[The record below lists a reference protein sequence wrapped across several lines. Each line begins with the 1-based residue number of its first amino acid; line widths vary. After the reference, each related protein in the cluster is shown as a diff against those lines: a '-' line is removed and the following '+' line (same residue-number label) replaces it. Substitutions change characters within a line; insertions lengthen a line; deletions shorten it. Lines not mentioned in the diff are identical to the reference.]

1 MKHIIRTF
9 LQVPFR
15 GFRGVLSQ
23 VPFRGFRGVFLFLL
37 FASPLSATV
46 YHVAPEGNPSG
57 AWADAITLQEALS
70 QAQPGDEIWVQGFET
85 LTGKQQVYTAPEEGF
100 TLQSG
105 VKLYGGFRGNE
116 TNLNQRPVGDKAFEF
131 TCRSV
136 LSGDVLGNDSVA
148 AGLIYP
154 GNPLRADN
162 AVHVLTIDLSS
173 ANPGNQTTEL
183 DGFTVCGGHA
193 EGQQGGGVYVSGG
206 AEGRKYV
213 ISRCFFHNNYAERG
227 GAVYVAGTVAAPVAD
242 RSYLS
247 QCMVYNNAAGRQVD
261 ELAAGGGVY
270 LEGYGEVVNC
280 VVANNEN
287 GGVHMAAGCRV
298 VNSTVVRN
306 TGGGI
311 GMDADYAGTPN
322 VLNTVVWGNNALYS
336 QHTPSFSYSAFP
348 ECEEND
354 PNGNIRINTENLNAN
369 GFSAFFRS
377 PSTGAGYDR
386 TFAPRNMAY
395 PLWDWSL
402 REGSALID
410 RGDDNYY
417 TLDNFY
423 GDADFAGQTRL
434 QGTIDIGAY
443 EYQPMPAGRVL
454 RVKAGASAAGADG
467 LTWETA
473 YPNVQDAINALYG
486 SGGQGTGE
494 VWVAAGDYAPT
505 ELLVPGE
512 AATAAFIMR
521 DGISVY
527 GGFAGTETARA
538 ERTKSGDMPWQY
550 EHMTRLIGSGYS
562 ENLEWSVTDHRWTLN
577 SRSNHVVWFADAD
590 GQTAFGQET
599 VLDGV
604 TIMGGQASTASSG
617 AAWMG
622 DRGAGVYMHN
632 TNARLTNCVVTEN
645 VSGNHAGG
653 VWLSGGRMIGCLVY
667 NNGSEQAGGGVYV
680 DNSGL
685 VLHSMVVNNSAA
697 SGAGVYLRGGDPQAD
712 GQVHP
717 EYLILSTSIVTNNTA
732 RANAAVYC
740 DGGGVLLQNTINNN
754 AAPRATDES
763 DPDATRT
770 GGLFIDGYALVVN
783 STLWNN
789 RAGDANTQRVPMYA
803 RNASADKVR
812 FMNSALSGMN
822 NAVWNDVLQQDLI
835 ELAQSNTGAES
846 EWNPEYAPAGQMDDA
861 LNNTI
866 GVQSGW
872 TATETGHGIDYFWP
886 NVQGANLRAQGL
898 PLGAMPAEVLIAPEL
913 DICGNIFAAKPAVG
927 AYAIEPVALQPEDTG
942 SALRLYVDAECT
954 DPDHKGQSWDMA
966 YRSLNEAIAYFA
978 SLPETTVA
986 GKTLE
991 IHVLEGECYPTY
1003 AFTGNDPREATVL
1016 IRRMPGGVPL
1026 HIYGGYSRD
1035 NRTAPVRSPLTYRT
1049 LLNGN
1054 PDGGAD
1060 DALYHILTVEAEAKV
1075 VLDGFHV
1082 LNGHASSE
1090 TSRLYG
1096 AGMLVHDGAEVTLRN
1111 CVFEHNTA
1119 TEGAAIDARNAT
1131 LTMENCVVNNN
1142 TNVITTS
1149 PVVNARTLTLRHV
1162 TVVNNEGTAWTA
1174 SATTFN
1180 SFSAGNTSGDTHTLN
1195 TVGADGAKHFTNPTN
1210 GRGAGAAAY
1219 LGGYADFTPLTS
1231 SVAAASLINKGT
1243 AGSNDPATDIAGR
1256 GRNLGGTPDLGAYE
1270 ADLPE
1275 NGTVLYV
1282 TATGSGDFSGSSWEN
1297 AIAGN
1302 VIYDLESSAT
1312 DKRVL
1317 EGDTGVLTTDNRYIG
1332 FYDVNTRPYA
1342 ETSGASYPFWDDRA
1356 GNVYDVVENVPIER
1370 NWRGE
1375 YTYADRVVDW
1385 QINISNERKERYVSG
1400 LQYAVETAS
1409 AMGVAA
1415 GKSMQVWVAGG
1426 TYTDYKGF
1434 VIRDRVEVLGGFPN
1448 EGAPGVNDRYPLIS
1462 QYIPIRKEQESISA
1476 DELARYETILQV
1488 QAQSPIIWNNYNSPS
1503 ENRNAY
1509 DTSTSLRK
1517 PVLFQPD
1524 VCMTTVGPSTTPERE
1539 YYYPDDRWL
1548 VGDGCY
1554 KWTRTKNFAY
1564 SDNSRFEPGQEKY
1577 GTYVDYAGAAW
1588 DGFTIRNGFY
1598 NGYYANRDGGA
1609 GVRMFRGV
1617 TLKNCVVTNNYNVSQ
1632 RNRGGGIYC
1641 DGKNSSVINCF
1652 VIQNA
1657 ADYEEGRGDA
1667 YAGNTGE
1674 GYGGGMYMIVGTGYN
1689 LLVAN
1694 NYGYSNGGG
1703 IFIEDATFYNNTVAY
1718 NRSNGVGGLYQYT
1731 GTTEQSSLLLYNCI
1745 FYGNTGDVFGTY
1757 DSSKFN
1763 GVYYSYVQGNIPT
1776 ELRNKVYN
1784 SQTGNNAVDSPFE
1797 STNAQAENDYRLK
1810 FDTWCV
1816 NHGTEVIGNVILPET
1831 DVDFTDRIK
1840 DCTIDVGAYERDN
1853 TENIAP
1859 DASRIY
1865 YVTEVGAGLANGSSP
1880 DNAACEMKLQ
1890 AVLAHAGQQAATT
1903 GQTYTV
1909 RVAEGSYEAN
1919 TLSDPNDPQSYTYE
1933 IPRGVTLEGGWD
1945 EAFTVRKPLEQ
1956 ITKLIPQGSEGGQTV
1971 TGYHAV
1977 SFPDEGSTT
1986 AQAVVDGCHLEG
1998 GQATAT
2004 SGNDNSRGGGAIV
2017 PAWGHVRNCVVHGNE
2032 AMYGGGLYLL
2042 PGATVSGTVVW
2053 DNTARY
2059 GGGLC
2064 ANAEGASA
2072 DSRAH
2077 VISCTVVRNRATT
2090 SGGGTYHGDGAAM
2103 VLNSVVWGNT
2113 APSDNN
2119 VSGVFNVSFAD
2130 TALAAIL
2137 GRTSFTPYNYSFI
2150 ETYNMPATYY
2160 NTFME
2165 SDNRYFTNEET
2176 WQLRAYSEL
2185 IDHGIDTLALDGLTE
2200 RFALAEA
2207 DMAGLARKQPGVD
2220 KADVGA
2226 FAFESELD
2234 VSTYIP
2240 SLFVALAEEL
2250 VTDGTLTGRSFYTPL
2265 TWLDDALEYIAQ
2277 YREEHP
2283 DDSRPFSIF
2292 VAGGT
2297 YTPHYRRADAPE
2309 DDDSRRYNSF
2319 TVPPGVSIYG
2329 GFSGTELWSCGLTNE
2344 VQGVTLTPLD
2354 EDGSNLPAFLAERE
2368 GFDFNS
2374 NRVVEVYEFAHQTTL
2389 SGLLTASESGER
2401 AYHVLY
2407 SDAAGAA
2414 NPQPVLLD
2422 GLTILNGETSNT
2434 LTPVADRDDAGR
2446 GGGVYSNGV
2455 PYIINRCRLTGNK
2468 AVRGGAVYMRDAEL
2482 RTYSSLYAGNSTVDN
2497 PQAPGMEPYGV
2508 RGGAVYLGGM
2518 QAVTA
2523 LYAANCIWAN
2533 NETTGWGAAIATNFV
2548 DGTTTYVDPNI
2559 NLMNCLLVR
2568 NKAEGNAAIFN
2579 QNAKSQVRN
2588 TVIWGNEST
2597 LTEYPDEAG
2606 ALSLLHCALDHA
2618 LPDDGNDYD
2627 NILLSTDNASVSGP
2641 RFAAPSSVAGIA
2653 GNSSTACWNPG
2664 AISVLTDAGD
2674 GTLAANETD
2683 MSQATGAYREWMTA
2697 YAADYETQYMFDGN
2711 YARYAG
2717 GKDEDGNPL
2726 DKVID
2731 LGVYEYQY
2739 PGRFDEMDD
2748 IYVATEESG
2757 LADGSGWNNATSDL
2771 RGAMIGLARSIGKK
2785 SVKHIYIKSGEY
2797 VDHRSSA
2804 DNKAYYLT
2812 MATKDDDTGSELSTD
2827 TLIIQ
2832 GSFNAAG
2839 VQDFS
2844 QPTVIGVSPEATN
2857 TTLLLDVQTNG
2868 KAVRIEG
2875 LTFDGTNAGDTAA
2888 NGLVAEVNNH
2898 EDVSRTVGQL
2908 HLKNVAFR
2916 HHNTGLQV
2924 TNEEGTNGTLLVN
2937 ALMAGNATGLNA
2949 DSRTTVVNATLADN
2963 TVAVVGAPAVYNSVC
2978 WNNGDAPTSR
2988 EEDTTNHNV
2997 MFAAGQENADVL
3009 NGPNFMDPDAGDYR
3023 LRPGYLL
3030 NRGSNALYEQHAG
3043 IEPSADVD
3051 LTNGVRVVDG
3061 QIDLG
3066 AYEYDAPLQP
3076 IVYVDQ
3082 TVAGGTGDG
3091 SSWANALTDLQ
3102 SAVDL
3107 ASLYAALNAGET
3119 GYVFADNA
3127 LAAGR
3132 VNLSL
3137 DRVKVYGGMD
3147 GEMASSGLSVTEQV
3161 AELLAGRT
3169 PLAQAVRRSKITD
3182 LTLAAAG
3189 VVDGFE
3195 VETATLS
3202 ASSALLSTSMVGNI
3216 DGNANGVLYNSYLT
3230 GQATGT
3236 GEAVNVTLGDGV
3248 TLPDT
3253 WTKTHVAE
3261 DVPDNAYISEPL
3273 WCKQLMETSDLI
3285 DKGGEA
3291 SSVQEYMDRAGHAQD
3306 ISGTPRVWNGKVDY
3320 GCFET
3325 WNITSDTAIPTTGG
3339 ALPGNRHVVY
3349 VRAGK
3354 ELALDAAAYPATVAF
3369 TPGFLLLEHGAG
3381 LRGNGHQVRL
3391 IHFAQERCLDAA
3403 GRDMAVIPFVVD
3415 SLTLNG
3421 AALPATGGTLARYR
3435 YQGDLRA
3442 RYDYKFV
3449 AEGDNTTWELLP
3461 AADSRTNLTEGWLLE
3476 GTPGDT
3482 VRFYGT
3488 EYAEGGEAKH
3498 ILLPQHNYSEPWSGD
3513 DATGNRFTHAE
3524 NMGWN
3529 LFGSPFLCA
3538 MNFEDMEYGRVVYP
3552 YDYADEA
3559 QGGDYGVPMQTWNT
3573 EGHIAA
3579 GSAVFTQT
3587 ATLRDREDVAVQPRT
3602 EAVQEASAY
3611 YGNLAVEFAQAGGDE
3626 ADVILLTAVPSVEAK
3641 STYDVQGDGVKMQS
3655 LRDGSPR
3662 IYMLRDGGRYSLLSA
3677 VDREGSVDVGVY
3689 AGEAGRFEFR
3699 IPADCDTYDYEA
3711 VMLKDAGL
3719 NRMVDLKETSYCV
3732 DLSGAGEV
3740 NDRFSIVFR
3749 KQGDGLEAVGMTMYV
3764 PGDGLLVV
3772 GGLEAGSTLRLYSAA
3787 GMLVDQR
3794 TTAFSEERFQLRPD
3808 ETYLVEVLSPSAA
3821 EPQVGK
3827 VVVR

>member
-15 GFRGVLSQ
+15 GFRGVLSH

-57 AWADAITLQEALS
+57 AWADAITLQEALA

-100 TLQSG
+100 TLRSG

-116 TNLNQRPVGDKAFEF
+116 TNLNQRPVDGKAFEF

-136 LSGDVLGNDSVA
+136 LSGDILGNDSIA
-148 AGLIYP
+148 TGLIYP
-154 GNPLRADN
+154 ANPLRGDN
-162 AVHVLTIDLSS
+162 ALHVLTIDLST
-173 ANPGNQTTEL
+173 ANPGNQITEL
-183 DGFTVCGGHA
+183 DGFTLCGGHA
-193 EGQQGGGVYVSGG
+193 VSAGGGGVFVTGG
-206 AEGRKYV
+206 GEGRKYV
-213 ISRCFFHNNYAERG
+213 ITRCFFFNNYAERG
-227 GAVYVAGTVAAPVAD
+227 GAVFVAGSVAAPAAD
-242 RSYLS
+242 RSYIG
-247 QCMVYNNAAGRQVD
+247 QCLLYNNVAGERVERTD
-261 ELAAGGGVY
+261 AGGGVF

-287 GGVHMAAGCRV
+287 SGVHMAAGCRV
-298 VNSTVVRN
+298 VNSTVVSN

-311 GMDADYAGTPN
+311 GMQEAYTGEPN
-322 VLNTVVWGNNALYS
+322 VFNTVVWGNDALYS
-336 QHTPSFSYSAFP
+336 QHPPRFSYSAYP
-348 ECEEND
+348 ECGDND
-354 PNGNIRINTENLNAN
+354 ADGNIRINEANLNSD
-369 GFSAFFRS
+369 GFSTRFLA

-386 TFAPRNMAY
+386 STFAPRRMSY

-410 RGDDNYY
+410 RGNDAVY

-423 GDADFAGQTRL
+423 GNEDLAGNTRV

-443 EYQPMPAGRVL
+443 EYQPMPTDRIL
-454 RVKAGASAAGADG
+454 RVKAGADASVANG

-486 SGGQGTGE
+486 HGGQGEGE
-494 VWVAAGDYAPT
+494 VWVAAGDYVPT
-505 ELLVPGE
+505 ELLVSGE

-527 GGFAGTETARA
+527 GGFAGNETSRA
-538 ERTKSGDMPWQY
+538 ERAKAGDMPWQY
-550 EHMTRLIGSGYS
+550 ASRTRFVGSGYS
-562 ENLEWSVTDHRWTLN
+562 DNLAWSASDNRWTLN

-846 EWNPEYAPAGQMDDA
+846 EWNPEYAPAGRQMPTDDA

-978 SLPETTVA
+978 SLPDTTVV

-1003 AFTGNDPREATVL
+1003 AFTGSDPREATVL

-1131 LTMENCVVNNN
+1131 LILENCVVNNN
-1142 TNVITTS
+1142 TNADADK
-1149 PVVNARTLTLRHV
+1149 PVVNASTLTLTHV
-1162 TVVNNEGTAWTA
+1162 TVVNNEGAAWTTD
-1174 SATTFN
+1174 ATVRNT
-1180 SFSAGNTSGDTHTLN
+1180 FSAGNTSGN
-1195 TVGADGAKHFTNPTN
+1195 TQSLASTGAEGAVNFANPTN
-1210 GRGAGAAAY
+1210 EAGAGAAAY

-1282 TATGSGDFSGSSWEN
+1282 TTTGSGDFSGSSWEN

-1317 EGDTGVLTTDNRYIG
+1317 EGGTGVPTTDNRYIG
-1332 FYDVNTRPYA
+1332 FYDDGNIYG
-1342 ETSGASYPFWDDRA
+1342 ETSGASKLFFDGLTGQNEA
-1356 GNVYDVVENVPIER
+1356 ATNVNYTFETHDGER
-1370 NWRGE
+1370 
-1375 YTYADRVVDW
+1375 RVTGDNGT
-1385 QINISNERKERYVSG
+1385 NIRNRRYERYISG
-1400 LQYAVETAS
+1400 LQYAVEMAS
-1409 AMGVAA
+1409 QEAA
-1415 GKSMQVWVAGG
+1415 EAGEDMQVWVAGG

-1434 VIRDRVEVLGGFPN
+1434 VIRDRVNVLGGFPN
-1448 EGAPGVNDRYPLIS
+1448 VGTPGEDDRYPLLS
-1462 QYIPIRKEQESISA
+1462 TSIPANAAAA
-1476 DELARYETILQV
+1476 DLDKSLYETIIQIQETAPV
-1488 QAQSPIIWNNYNSPS
+1488 TWNGNSPTVVGGLPS
-1503 ENRNAY
+1503 N
-1509 DTSTSLRK
+1509 TRK

-1524 VCMTTVGPSTTPERE
+1524 VCLPTLSPSGRNANYTYWQRVWIFGWQWLERTGDVNDALSGGDDTSNTYRYNLLANQQRGIYEE
-1539 YYYPDDRWL
+1539 YH
-1548 VGDGCY
+1548 
-1554 KWTRTKNFAY
+1554 
-1564 SDNSRFEPGQEKY
+1564 
-1577 GTYVDYAGAAW
+1577 GAVW
-1588 DGFTIRNGFY
+1588 DGFTIRHGFITDY
-1598 NGYYANRDGGA
+1598 EANRDGGA

-1617 TLKNCVVTNNYNVSQ
+1617 TLRNCVVQDNYNRSSCS
-1632 RNRGGGIYC
+1632 RGAGIYC
-1641 DGKNSSVINCF
+1641 DGDNSSVINCF
-1652 VIQNA
+1652 VLNNYLA
-1657 ADYEEGRGDA
+1657 GD
-1667 YAGNTGE
+1667 E
-1674 GYGGGMYMIVGTGYN
+1674 SYGGGIYMILGTGYN
-1689 LLVAN
+1689 NLVAN
-1694 NYGYSNGGG
+1694 NYADEDGGG
-1703 IFIEDATFYNNTVAY
+1703 IFIEAATFYNNSIVY
-1718 NRSNGVGGLYQYT
+1718 NNAGHAAGGLYQYT
-1731 GTTEQSSLLLYNCI
+1731 GKGYGSSSLQLYNCL
-1745 FYGNTGDVFGTY
+1745 FYGNGKAAMGFADE
-1757 DSSKFN
+1757 SKFN
-1763 GVYYSYVQGNIPT
+1763 GAWNCYIQSEQAFSVSNGKLVDCQWLNGEAPT
-1776 ELRNKVYN
+1776 AAN
-1784 SQTGNNAVDSPFE
+1784 SPFE
-1797 STNAQAENDYRLK
+1797 SANAQAENNYRLK

-1816 NHGTEVIGNVILPET
+1816 NHGTEVIGNVVLPET

-1840 DCTIDVGAYERDN
+1840 DCTVDVGAYEYDN

-1865 YVTEVGAGLANGSSP
+1865 YVTEVGAGLADGSSP

-1890 AVLAHAGQQAATT
+1890 AVLTHAGQQAATT

-2032 AMYGGGLYLL
+2032 AVYGGGLYLRA
-2042 PGATVSGTVVW
+2042 GATVSGTVVW

-2064 ANAEGASA
+2064 ANAEDASA
-2072 DSRAH
+2072 DNRAH
-2077 VISCTVVRNRATT
+2077 VVSCTVVRNHATT
-2090 SGGGTYHGDGAAM
+2090 SGGGAYHGDGAAM

-2240 SLFVALAEEL
+2240 YLFVASAEEL

-2283 DDSRPFSIF
+2283 DDSLSFSIF

-2309 DDDSRRYNSF
+2309 YDDSRRYNSF

-2329 GFSGTELWSCGLTNE
+2329 GFSGTELWSCGLNE

-2354 EDGSNLPAFLAERE
+2354 EDGSDLPAFLAERE
-2368 GFDFNS
+2368 GSDLNS
-2374 NRVVEVYEFAHQTTL
+2374 NGVTEAYEFAHQTTL

-2434 LTPVADRDDAGR
+2434 LTPVANRDDAGR

-2641 RFAAPSSVAGIA
+2641 RFAAPSSVAGVA

-2683 MSQATGAYREWMTA
+2683 MSQATGAYREWMDM
-2697 YAADYETQYMFDGN
+2697 YAAGYETQYMFDDN

-2717 GKDEDGNPL
+2717 GKDEEGNPL

-2757 LADGSGWNNATSDL
+2757 QADGSSWSNATSDL

-2875 LTFDGTNAGDTAA
+2875 LTFDGTNAGGTAA

-2916 HHNTGLQV
+2916 HHNIGLQV

-2937 ALMAGNATGLNA
+2937 ALMAGNDKGLVA
-2949 DSRTTVVNATLADN
+2949 DQHTTVVNATLADN
-2963 TVAVVGAPAVYNSVC
+2963 VVAVTGTPVVYNSVY
-2978 WNNGDAPTSR
+2978 WNNGDAPASTT
-2988 EEDTTNHNV
+2988 EDENSHNV

-3009 NGPNFMDPDAGDYR
+3009 NGPNFMDPQAGDYC

-3030 NRGSNALYEQHAG
+3030 NRGSSDLYKQHAG
-3043 IEPSADVD
+3043 IDPLTDVD
-3051 LTNGVRVVDG
+3051 LTNGARVVDG

-3161 AELLAGRT
+3161 AELLAERT

-3261 DVPDNAYISEPL
+3261 DVPDNAYVSEPL

-3391 IHFAQERCLDAA
+3391 THFAQERCLDAA

-3602 EAVQEASAY
+3602 EAVQEVSAY

-3626 ADVILLTAVPSVEAK
+3626 ADMILLTAVPSVEAK
-3641 STYDVQGDGVKMQS
+3641 STYDLQGDGVKMQS

-3719 NRMVDLKETSYCV
+3719 NRMVDLKETSYRV

-3749 KQGDGLEAVGMTMYV
+3749 KQGDGLEAAGMTMYV
-3764 PGDGLLVV
+3764 PGEGLLVV
-3772 GGLEAGSTLRLYSAA
+3772 GGLEAGSTLRVYNAT
-3787 GMLVDQR
+3787 GMLVEQR
-3794 TTAFSEERFQLRPD
+3794 TTAFSEERFQLRSD